1 MKYKFTVGADGKI
14 RSAFYDNNGYLQL
27 NCYAKDLQGM
37 QEVYVIGKHYQEL
50 SAQELIDEVEHDTN

>member
-27 NCYAKDLQGM
+27 NCYAKDLQGS
-37 QEVYVIGKHYQEL
+37 EVFVIGKQNVEPTAEEILEEL
-50 SAQELIDEVEHDTN
+50 ENGI